1 MCYDDTM
8 RTTITLDE
16 DVFDRLKEVAHQA
29 GIPFKQVVNETL
41 RRGIAVDDVPP
52 RKRRYRVNPSSLGGV
67 LPGRNLDRALR
78 LADSLEDEAIASK
91 LEARK

>member
-1 MCYDDTM
+1 MCYDAEM

-16 DVFDRLKEVAHQA
+16 DVFDRLKEAAHRA
-29 GIPFKQVVNETL
+29 GLPFKQVVNETL
-41 RRGIAVDDVPP
+41 RRGMAADDVPP
-52 RKRRYRVNPSSLGGV
+52 RKRKYRVNPSSLGGA

-78 LADSLEDEAIASK
+78 LADALEDEAIASK